1 MLSSVALFSHF
12 WFAIP
17 QLVLQADW
25 QEVWHSP
32 QPPFFALLQRFF
44 VLIVVILFMD
54 VYLRFTFYILTK
66 CIIPHRFADVNTF
79 CVIYAERK
87 PNTLNA

>member
-1 MLSSVALFSHF
+1 LDEIGFIKNAAGPAAFSRAGNLKNYLLSFLFSHF

-32 QPPFFALLQRFF
+32 QPPFFALWHR
-44 VLIVVILFMD
+44 
-54 VYLRFTFYILTK
+54 LR
-66 CIIPHRFADVNTF
+66 VSM
-79 CVIYAERK
+79 V
-87 PNTLNA
+87 